1 MPCGLEKPVASRG
14 DRRSSVLDERDRV
27 AQNIDAGAR
36 SDAVLGEM
44 PAEGARTGDGVIG
57 ANKMPCDRVQTRA
70 LRKLSLDIGQH
81 RLEHFFHARMRRGLA
96 KNIGID

>member
-1 MPCGLEKPVASRG
+1 MSRGLAKPVASRG
-14 DRRSSVLDERDRV
+14 ERRGSVLDERDRV

-36 SDAVLGEM
+36 PDAVLGEM

-57 ANKMPCDRVQTRA
+57 ADKMPCDRVQARA
-70 LRKLSLDIGQH
+70 LRKFALDIGLH
-81 RLEHFFHARMRRGLA
+81 RLEHLFHARMRRGLA